1 MSLRDLLPSGEQW
14 EALKGVEGGL
24 LRRKRVGAGAG
35 VVAIASAALQVV
47 LVLAEEGYAQ
57 KLGDLVRYVF
67 SLQFHKLGE
76 AGLVNYEK
84 WSGVTLTEEGQT
96 MADELQEK
104 HDTLK
109 EFLTILGV
117 PTDVADSD
125 ACVMEHNISP
135 ETLDRLT
142 SFVRFV
148 SLPEDGP
155 IWLLHFRE
163 FYETGTPPA
172 CARECMRSC
181 AEESQRLMDRLRGKP
196 PGEG

>member
-1 MSLRDLLPSGEQW
+1 MTTVRWEQYI
-14 EALKGVEGGL
+14 ETIDQIQREK
-24 LRRKRVGAGAG
+24 
-35 VVAIASAALQVV
+35 
-47 LVLAEEGYAQ
+47 GYA
-57 KLGDLVRYVF
+57 KVRDVALSLEVGQPTVTEMF
-67 SLQFHKLGE
+67 SKLGE

-84 WSGVTLTEEGQT
+84 WSGVTLTEDGQSL
-96 MADELQEK
+96 ADELAEK

-117 PTDVADSD
+117 PVDVADAD
-125 ACVMEHNISP
+125 ACVMEHSVSS

-148 SLPEDGP
+148 NLPEDGP

-163 FYETGTPPA
+163 FFETGEHPA

-181 AEESQRLMDRLRGKP
+181 VRDSERLLGRLKEP
-196 PGEG
+196 PRDGG